1 MKPLAPNTLL
11 QNRYLVVQLI
21 GKGGMGEV
29 YLAVDQRLGSAMAVK
44 RTFFNDEEHLKAA
57 FEREAKILAM
67 LRHPVLPKVSDHFIE
82 NDIQHLVMEHISGED
97 LGKRL
102 DEAKQPFPVSW
113 VLFWADQL
121 LDALAYLHSHEPP
134 IIHRDIKPQ
143 NLKLTNENHIVLLDF
158 GLAKNSIGETR
169 LTTSGTLSGYTPH
182 YASMEQI
189 RGTGTTAQSDI
200 YSLSATLYQ
209 LLTNTVPPD
218 ALTRADN
225 VLNSVPDSVVPI
237 NEVNPEVSK
246 AISDV
251 ILKGMSMSSDRRYKN
266 AREMQSALREA
277 NAQVQSSMSAKTE
290 AFIMPDAE
298 MYEQIATLPTSQMQ
312 TEQYNVPIVSQSQTD
327 NLPPTPT
334 NSNPFSV
341 QETGD
346 KQDFDATMQ
355 YNGQAFSEKT
365 EVLPNNVAVST
376 PHQFVDSTSNQF
388 ANRQD
393 ESVGTNNHEF
403 DAGATVPLISF
414 NNDVIAEQPS
424 DKTEVMNFDSV
435 PPIIP
440 QTETMT
446 GDLPRQEFVSPPEI
460 QKETPPVVVTP
471 PKKKSGS
478 KIFLILG
485 VLLVLGFLGLVAA
498 GAGVYFYNPGLLGL
512 TTTTPTPTP
521 TAEPSP
527 TPTVEISVT
536 PTVEPSNP
544 TNTNTGNSST
554 NTGATNTDNPVNT
567 NTNVEVDKTPR
578 PQGDKTPVPVPSAT
592 VKVVTPA
599 TPKPTKAP
607 TVAPTKPP
615 TKQPTRDPGKI
626 L

>member
-1 MKPLAPNTLL
+1 
-11 QNRYLVVQLI
+11 
-21 GKGGMGEV
+21 
-29 YLAVDQRLGSAMAVK
+29 
-44 RTFFNDEEHLKAA
+44 
-57 FEREAKILAM
+57 M

-121 LDALAYLHSHEPP
+121 LDALAYLHGHEPP

-143 NLKLTNENHIVLLDF
+143 NLKLTNENHIILLDF

-225 VLNSVPDSVVPI
+225 VLSNVPDSVIPI
-237 NEVNPEVSK
+237 NEINPEVSK

-251 ILKGMSMSSDRRYKN
+251 ILKGMSMSAERRYKN

-298 MYEQIATLPTSQMQ
+298 MYEQIATLPQSQMQ
-312 TEQYNVPIVSQSQTD
+312 TEQYNVPLASQSQTD

-334 NSNPFSV
+334 NDNPFSV
-341 QETGD
+341 QETGNQ
-346 KQDFDATMQ
+346 KDFDATMQ
-355 YNGQAFSEKT
+355 YDGQVFSEKT
-365 EVLPNNVAVST
+365 EVLPNNIDVST

-403 DAGATVPLISF
+403 DAGSTVPLISF
-414 NNDVIAEQPS
+414 NNDVIGEQPS
-424 DKTEVMNFDSV
+424 DKTELMNFDAA

-440 QTETMT
+440 SDNMRTEN
-446 GDLPRQEFVSPPEI
+446 LPSQEVLSQPEI
-460 QKETPPVVVTP
+460 QKEKPLVVVTP
-471 PKKKSGS
+471 PQKKSGS
-478 KIFLILG
+478 KVFLILG

-521 TAEPSP
+521 TAEP
-527 TPTVEISVT
+527 TPTVETSVT

-544 TNTNTGNSST
+544 TNTNTSNSSTGNSST
-554 NTGATNTDNPVNT
+554 ITDNQGNT
-567 NTNVEVDKTPR
+567 NTNAEVEKTQTPR
-578 PQGDKTPVPVPSAT
+578 PQGDKTPVPVPTST
-592 VKVVTPA
+592 GKVVTP
-599 TPKPTKAP
+599 TQKPTKEPTKAP
-607 TVAPTKPP
+607 TKTP
-615 TKQPTRDPGKI
+615 TKQPTRDPSI